1 MSLKTMK
8 FFCNQM
14 ETSICKIQKPNNIFG
29 TGFIC
34 KIKSKNNL
42 YKAPVLITCNH
53 VLNENDLKIGNEID
67 IVFNNTYYIKLKI
80 NKLRKIYTNK
90 DYDITIIELKK
101 NDNFKEE
108 DMLEIDENIFKED
121 YQNYKK
127 KQIYILHIPNGTE
140 IRYSSEVIRNIDIL
154 GKIEH
159 FCSTESGSSG
169 APIINFETRKVLG
182 IHIGYNLNKKINLG
196 TLLNNPIEEFF
207 KIYNI
212 EKKRKNEILLTLEIK
227 NNDLNKNIYFLDNI
241 DYSDDLVSK
250 KNPENSLIEL
260 NESNMNIYI
269 NDNKYDYSRYFKPEK
284 EGNYTIKLEL
294 DINMK
299 DCTQMFH
306 GCYNITYIDLSN
318 FNTEKVTSMKYMFA
332 GCRELKDINLSAF
345 NTENV
350 TNMSYMFYECLKLE
364 NIDLSTFNT
373 ENVTDMSGMFCA
385 CPINKLNLSY
395 LNTKNVTNMT
405 HMFYRCENI
414 TIVNTI

>member
-1 MSLKTMK
+1 MNNNISNINNNINKKNELENKKEISNNFNSDNSNMNKIINNQNQIQENNKIKDGLNPIFGEISNKEKNLNEKDEIIKEAHIDGHLYSMSLKTMK

-196 TLLNNPIEEFF
+196 TLLNNPIAEVF

-212 EKKRKNEILLTLEIK
+212 EK
-227 NNDLNKNIYFLDNI
+227 
-241 DYSDDLVSK
+241 
-250 KNPENSLIEL
+250 
-260 NESNMNIYI
+260 
-269 NDNKYDYSRYFKPEK
+269 
-284 EGNYTIKLEL
+284 
-294 DINMK
+294 
-299 DCTQMFH
+299 
-306 GCYNITYIDLSN
+306 
-318 FNTEKVTSMKYMFA
+318 
-332 GCRELKDINLSAF
+332 
-345 NTENV
+345 
-350 TNMSYMFYECLKLE
+350 
-364 NIDLSTFNT
+364 
-373 ENVTDMSGMFCA
+373 
-385 CPINKLNLSY
+385 
-395 LNTKNVTNMT
+395 
-405 HMFYRCENI
+405 
-414 TIVNTI
+414 